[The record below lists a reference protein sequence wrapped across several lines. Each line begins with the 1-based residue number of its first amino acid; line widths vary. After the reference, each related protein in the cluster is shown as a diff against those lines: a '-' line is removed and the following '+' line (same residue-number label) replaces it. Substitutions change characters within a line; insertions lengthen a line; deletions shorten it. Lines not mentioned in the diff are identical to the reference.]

1 MMQLDM
7 FPEALHLRC
16 IDPREKQAAVLHD
29 GGRADAVRRMDAAP
43 RVGPDRQR
51 PARPPQFLKSA
62 GEALDAL
69 AELAKKKRKRGY
81 R

>member
-1 MMQLDM
+1 
-7 FPEALHLRC
+7 
-16 IDPREKQAAVLHD
+16 
-29 GGRADAVRRMDAAP
+29 MDAAP

-51 PARPPQFLKSA
+51 PARPPRFLKSA